1 MGTTVQKL
9 SKVLN
14 TKNEIKDILL
24 SKGAIEETTPFGE
37 YPSVLRDI
45 CGGGNSDKIVNI
57 SLKRSAKI
65 SIGILRDDSPQV
77 INDNIVSVVAARQ

>member
-1 MGTTVQKL
+1 M
-9 SKVLN
+9 
-14 TKNEIKDILL
+14 
-24 SKGAIEETTPFGE
+24 F
-37 YPSVLRDI
+37 SVRFA
-45 CGGGNSDKIVNI
+45 GGDSDKIANI

>member
-1 MGTTVQKL
+1 MGTTIQKL

-37 YPSVLRDI
+37 YPAII
-45 CGGGNSDKIVNI
+45 CKLGGNSDKIANI
-57 SLKRSAKI
+57 SLKRSTKI
-65 SIGILRDDSPQV
+65 YIGILRDDSPQV

>member
-1 MGTTVQKL
+1 MGTTAQKL

-37 YPSVLRDI
+37 YPSVLRGI
-45 CGGGNSDKIVNI
+45 CGGAIATK
-57 SLKRSAKI
+57 L
-65 SIGILRDDSPQV
+65 LMFP
-77 INDNIVSVVAARQ
+77 